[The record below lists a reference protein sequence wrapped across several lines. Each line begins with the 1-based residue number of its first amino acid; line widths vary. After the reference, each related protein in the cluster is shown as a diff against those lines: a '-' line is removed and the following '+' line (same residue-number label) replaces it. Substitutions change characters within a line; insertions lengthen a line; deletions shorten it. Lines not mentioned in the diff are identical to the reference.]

1 MKYRLAEPSIE
12 QQDIDAVSDVLKSG
26 WLIQGKRVA
35 EFESAL
41 GGITDSATHVAVS
54 SGTAALHLSMLALEI
69 VPGDLVYVPSL
80 AWPSAANIALLT
92 GALPI
97 FVDVT
102 QPYGNID
109 PHHLR
114 KRIQESIDKKWGRPR
129 AIVPVHAFG
138 SVCEIDAIMEI
149 AAEFRLNVIEDA
161 ACSLGAKDNA
171 GKSVGLFGDIG
182 IFSFHPRKSLTTGEG
197 GSVVSKRPEL
207 LERVRQLRD
216 HGRQS
221 PLTFAQAGLN
231 YRMTEFQAALGI
243 GQVARFD
250 SMITKRRVL
259 ARRYLS
265 ALAGI
270 NEITIPPDDARHT
283 WQTFFVI
290 GENPTAT
297 QAICKGLV
305 EEGVETGFPSHSAQS
320 LTQFMTLPG
329 NSPMP
334 VSERLRDCGIAFPL
348 HDRLHE
354 HDVNEICAIFRQVT
368 KSLTRSLHRERVM
381 ST

>member
-12 QQDIDAVSDVLKSG
+12 QQDIAAVAEVLKSG
-26 WLIQGKRVA
+26 WLIQGKKVA

-41 GGITDSATHVAVS
+41 GGITDSAQHVVVS
-54 SGTAALHLSMLALEI
+54 SGTSALHLAMLSLEI

-80 AWPSAANIALLT
+80 AWPSAANIALLL

-102 QPYGNID
+102 LPHGNIN
-109 PHHLR
+109 PNHLR
-114 KRIQESIDKKWGRPR
+114 SRIGDTVHKKWGRPR

-161 ACSLGAKDNA
+161 ACSLGAKDKA

-216 HGRQS
+216 HGRQT

-250 SMITKRRVL
+250 GMISKRRIL
-259 ARRYLS
+259 ANRYLS

-270 NEITIPPDDARHT
+270 NEITIPPDDALHT

-290 GENPTAT
+290 ADNQLTA
-297 QAICKGLV
+297 QAIREGLSK
-305 EEGVETGFPSHSAQS
+305 EGIESGFPSHSAQS
-320 LTQFMTLPG
+320 LTQFATLPG
-329 NSPMP
+329 NAPMP
-334 VSERLRDCGIAFPL
+334 VSERLRDCGIALPL
-348 HDRLHE
+348 HDRLNE
-354 HDVNEICAIFRQVT
+354 HAVDEICAILRQIT
-368 KSLTRSLHRERVM
+368 KSLTSSLHRERVI
-381 ST
+381 SS